1 MINLLDTK
9 LFKLLHD
16 STSSEKELYKEMHCF
31 FDDLIRCYSSKK
43 ELCQALKEYQKA
55 FVMLFL
61 LESKIK
67 DSTPSKGWKEHRFH
81 FITSLKLLLEYEMEA
96 IKYLF
101 KNDVYIVS
109 SQTQGMYQWT
119 GTKTDLIEL
128 AYALHENRTIN
139 HGNIQIEKFTED
151 FAAFFG
157 IDITNSSRIF
167 INIKQRK
174 TESRTTF
181 LNTLAKML
189 NGRMMKD
196 DEK

>member
-1 MINLLDTK
+1 MINLIDTK
-9 LFKLLHD
+9 LFKLLQD
-16 STSSEKELYKEMHCF
+16 STSSEKELHKELQCF
-31 FDDLIRCYSSKK
+31 FDDLIRCYSSKN

-55 FVMLFL
+55 FVMLYL

-67 DSTPSKGWKEHRFH
+67 ASTPCKAWKEHRFH
-81 FITSLKLLLEYEMEA
+81 FITSLKLLLEFEMDA

-101 KNDVYIVS
+101 ENDEYIVS
-109 SQTQGMYQWT
+109 KQIQGIYQWT

-128 AYALHENRTIN
+128 AYALHENQTIN
-139 HGNIQIEKFTED
+139 HGNIQIEKFTQD
-151 FAAFFG
+151 FATFFG

-174 TESRTTF
+174 TGSRTTF

>member
-16 STSSEKELYKEMHCF
+16 STSSEKELHKELHCF
-31 FDDLIRCYSSKK
+31 FDDLIKCYSSKD

-55 FVMLFL
+55 FVMLNL
-61 LESKIK
+61 LESTIK
-67 DSTPSKGWKEHRFH
+67 ASTPCKRWKEHRFH
-81 FITSLKLLLEYEMEA
+81 FITSLKLLLKFEMKA

-101 KNDVYIVS
+101 ENDEYIVS
-109 SQTQGMYQWT
+109 KQIQGIYQWT

-128 AYALHENRTIN
+128 AYALHENQTIN
-139 HGNIQIEKFTED
+139 HGNIQIEKFTQD

-157 IDITNSSRIF
+157 IDISNSSRMF

-181 LNTLAKML
+181 LNRLAKML